1 MKIADA
7 KVVAYE
13 APTSVTLELSAEGV
27 LCGSEFGNPGAAGAN
42 GSVIIDGDF

>member
-27 LCGSEFGNPGAAGAN
+27 LCGSPNV
-42 GSVIIDGDF
+42 SISDFDRDNSGLEC